1 VSSNTEGRIS
11 NAEGKIAAGLARFD
25 ADEIGR
31 FTRVFEE
38 LFNRGD
44 FVAMAAFYADD
55 ARLMGQNIPVVHG
68 RQALERFWEEAC
80 RRGGVQDRRISVSYI
95 DSSGDLGYVLGA
107 VVLKVQS
114 APEQVTT
121 IRVNFTTVWKR
132 GMDGLW
138 RLVVD
143 ISSRESAT

>member
-1 VSSNTEGRIS
+1 VSANT
-11 NAEGKIAAGLARFD
+11 EGKIAAGLTRFD
-25 ADEIGR
+25 ANEIER

-44 FVAMAAFYADD
+44 FVSMADFYADD
-55 ARLMGQNIPVVHG
+55 ARLVGHNIPVVHG
-68 RQALERFWEEAC
+68 RPALERFWEEAC
-80 RRGGVQDRRISVSYI
+80 RRGGVQDRRISVSYF
-95 DSSGDLGYVLGA
+95 DSSGGLGYVVGA

-114 APEQVTT
+114 VPEQVAT
-121 IRVNFTTVWKR
+121 ITINYTTVWKR
-132 GMDGLW
+132 GSNGLW